1 LPLCEWQA
9 NEKAK
14 TELEIEIRKL
24 FKEHNLGNI
33 ALRPLQVEEERF
45 FVQRIEQRYA
55 ELNKDYIQLK
65 VRRARLL
72 SCNVS
77 GEHVL

>member
-1 LPLCEWQA
+1 V
-9 NEKAK
+9 
-14 TELEIEIRKL
+14 

-33 ALRPLQVEEERF
+33 ALRPLQVEEERV

-55 ELNKDYIQLK
+55 ELHKDYIQLK

-72 SCNVS
+72 SCNIF
-77 GEHVL
+77 GEHEL